1 MSVSGRGSL
10 LDADTVICPTA
21 WVLWATV
28 VPTDCVACI
37 PGTRPKKV
45 LVCWGWVAGAGRLG
59 LGGWGWLAGW
69 GWLGLA
75 GTGWGWP
82 SKRLWLGGLA
92 RLAVAGWLA
101 GTEWLGL
108 GGRGWLAGWGGLA
121 GWGWLVAAGSL
132 GLGGWVWLAG
142 CGWLGLAEAGW
153 GWLVVAGWLGLAGWG
168 SDRPFHGSKLKVLS
182 MP

>member
-1 MSVSGRGSL
+1 MSVSSRGSL

-21 WVLWATV
+21 KVLWATV

-92 RLAVAGWLA
+92 RLAVAGRLA
-101 GTEWLGL
+101 GTKWLGL

-132 GLGGWVWLAG
+132 GLGGWVWRAG

-168 SDRPFHGSKLKVLS
+168 SDRPSHGSKLKVLS